1 VTTCIKMTL
10 VALAAAALAGCAS
23 GRDRSAYSERAS
35 SRSSERASVQT
46 MTRAERACLR
56 DVALE
61 ANNRD
66 VVLLDATPSNQGTEV
81 ILGVGSRR
89 ARWRCIGYPD
99 GTTTVVISLAE
110 EAQL

>member
-1 VTTCIKMTL
+1 VTIGIRIL
-10 VALAAAALAGCAS
+10 LLALSATVLAGCAS
-23 GRDRSAYSERAS
+23 SRDRPGSAERIS
-35 SRSSERASVQT
+35 SRNTEHDYVQKR
-46 MTRAERACLR
+46 TRAERACLR

-66 VVLLDATPSNQGTEV
+66 VILLKSTRSPDGTEA

-89 ARWRCIGYPD
+89 DRWRCIGYND
-99 GTTTVVISLAE
+99 GTTTVVISMAE